1 MLTFHDNFN
10 AAVLIM
16 DDILPYHRF
25 SEHGMVPPMGS
36 PTWRTYA
43 APQDANTLKFYSKSR
58 ELIHIMLGQ
67 FIFSFILSAMYS
79 QALRK

>member
-10 AAVLIM
+10 TAVLIT
-16 DDILPYHRF
+16 DDVLPYHRF
-25 SEHGMVPPMGS
+25 SEHGMVPRMES
-36 PTWRTYA
+36 PTWRSYA
-43 APQDANTLKFYSKSR
+43 APRDANTLKFYSKSR

-79 QALRK
+79 RALRK